1 MKKILMMSCVALFSL
16 TACENMQ
23 SMQGNKQMV
32 GTGAGAL
39 VGGILGSNVGGGK
52 GQLWATGAGAL
63 IGALV
68 GSEIGASLDNADRAA
83 AGGAYSRAH
92 AAPVGETVSW
102 NNPESGNHGTVTP
115 TRDGYSSSGRYCREY
130 QQTIVVG
137 GKTQTGYG
145 TACQQPDGTWEIV
158 K

>member
-1 MKKILMMSCVALFSL
+1 MKKILLMSCVALFSL

-92 AAPVGETVSW
+92 SAPMGESVNW

-137 GKTQTGYG
+137 GKTQSGYG